1 MSYIDVINKILDS
14 NDVTVGGGSTSAISG
29 AFAAGLMGMVAR
41 LSISTKKDYGFTSSK
56 YESIAEELDLL
67 NKELLEGSEK
77 DTEAYLLIKNAYS
90 MPKSN
95 EEEKAARS
103 AAIREA
109 GAAAATVPKENGYMC
124 KRVYELGTSLVGKS
138 NDAAFSDLIIGVNL
152 AKLGIEGCIM
162 NIEANLPMIKDE
174 KTIEGFKEHIEI
186 LRKF

>member
-1 MSYIDVINKILDS
+1 MSYIDVIDKILDS
-14 NDVTVGGGSTSAISG
+14 KDVTVGGGSASAISG
-29 AFAAGLMGMVAR
+29 AMAAGLMSMVAR
-41 LSISTKKDYGFTSSK
+41 LSTKKDYGLTETK
-56 YESIAEELDLL
+56 YLTIAEELDLL
-67 NKELLEGSEK
+67 SKELLKGSEK

-95 EEEKAARS
+95 EEEKATRS

-124 KRVYELGTSLVGKS
+124 KRVYELGTSLEGKS

-152 AKLGIEGCIM
+152 AKLGIEGCVM